1 MIKTLLTFFL
11 FLSFFSVNCSQDQPA
26 NKKIMLGSDILLSEK
41 FDLILNKRLTLL
53 VNHTSLLSDGTH
65 LLDTL
70 LKINQVKVLN
80 VLSPEHG
87 FEGNFSAGTKV
98 TDTTNKD
105 SSLHFFS
112 LYGKTLKPTDEML
125 NGSDLILIDL
135 QDVGSRFYTY
145 ISTMFYVL
153 QAAAGM
159 NIPLIVLDRPN
170 PYSGNIVDGP
180 VLKNSFQSFIGI
192 APLPIIHGMTI
203 GEIADYFCGE
213 VLPGKNLRPDI
224 QIIKMQNWS
233 RDLFYDDLDLKWIK
247 PSPNISDF
255 ETILV
260 YPSTCLLEGTN
271 ISEGRGTQKPF
282 LQIGAPFINPE
293 DLINELKKF
302 DLSGIE
308 ILSTQ
313 FIPQDLHGVAE
324 SPKYEGKTCNGITIS
339 ITDKLKFKAVKFGIQ
354 LISSL
359 IKLYGDKINFREE
372 HFDRLIGNSTVRES
386 LMKQIP
392 ADDIYNS
399 FTDEL
404 ENFKQ
409 IRKKYLLY

>member
-1 MIKTLLTFFL
+1 
-11 FLSFFSVNCSQDQPA
+11 
-26 NKKIMLGSDILLSEK
+26 MLGSDILLSEK